1 MFDVGRLITF
11 AVTAFA
17 LIVVPGP
24 SVLFVI
30 SRGVALGRRVALA
43 TVLGNAVGVYL
54 QVVAVAVGLGA
65 LIAQSIAVYTIVK
78 LLGAGYLVWLG
89 VQAIRKRHA
98 VAAVDAGGEA
108 EASVPLRVAARQ
120 GFLVGIGNPK
130 AIVFFTAVLPQ
141 FVDPAAGRASL
152 QLLVLGLV
160 FITVAVLSD
169 GTWGVVAGSARRW
182 FADSPARLRR
192 LTAGGGVVMIGLG
205 VRLVVTGRND

>member
-1 MFDVGRLITF
+1 MFEVGRLITF

-17 LIVVPGP
+17 LIVVPGS

-43 TVLGNAVGVYL
+43 TVVGNALGVCL
-54 QVVAVAVGLGA
+54 QVVAVAVGLDA
-65 LIAQSIAVYTIVK
+65 LIAQSIAVYTTVK

-89 VQAIRKRHA
+89 VQAIRKRH
-98 VAAVDAGGEA
+98 VASAVDTEA
-108 EASVPLRVAARQ
+108 AQAPVSLRVAARQ

-141 FVDPAAGRASL
+141 FVEPAAGRASL

-160 FITVAVLSD
+160 FITVALLSD
-169 GTWGVVAGSARRW
+169 GTWGVLAGSARRW

-205 VRLVVTGRND
+205 VRLAVTGRND

>member
-1 MFDVGRLITF
+1 MFEVGRLITF

-43 TVLGNAVGVYL
+43 TVVGNALGVCL
-54 QVVAVAVGLGA
+54 QVVAVAVGLDA
-65 LIAQSIAVYTIVK
+65 LIAQSIAVYTTVK

-89 VQAIRKRHA
+89 VQAIRKRH
-98 VAAVDAGGEA
+98 VASAVDTEA
-108 EASVPLRVAARQ
+108 AQAPVSLRVAARQ

-141 FVDPAAGRASL
+141 FVEPAAGRASL

-160 FITVAVLSD
+160 FITVALLSD
-169 GTWGVVAGSARRW
+169 GTWGVLAGSARRW

-205 VRLVVTGRND
+205 VRLAVTGRND